1 MLEDIRAVQKLFP
14 GKKSNSE
21 LAELL
26 TTKKPFKDKYQRLTD
41 FPGFRKVMA
50 RALNPKLNPNVLE
63 GEDWI
68 AFRAEKAAKEF
79 GLPTEL
85 GIATQMAT
93 LERLVMENMRQYFL
107 EKHKTLRSLSRR
119 NGKASPGARGA
130 CQVRSSAYSG
140 DLTLGKDRS

>member
-41 FPGFRKVMA
+41 FPGFRKVIG

-119 NGKASPGARGA
+119 NGKGFSR
-130 CQVRSSAYSG
+130 RSRSLPSQKLSVFG
-140 DLTLGKDRS
+140 RLDLG